1 MTPMKLDP
9 NADLETWRETFAS
22 DFIGNDPRIL
32 ESLTEARNVADT
44 DCTVLVTGETGTGK
58 ELVAR
63 MIHGASP
70 RANRAIVPLNCAA
83 IPDSLIE
90 AELFGHTKGAF
101 TGAVAARE
109 GRLAAADGG
118 TLFLDEIGELP
129 LQAQAKLLR
138 VLQDG
143 MLTPVGAD
151 KEIRIDV
158 RVIAATNRDLEQMVD
173 EGTFRAD
180 LYYRLTVIQIELP
193 ALRERSDDIVPM
205 ARHFLAETNARLQ
218 RSVTGFDASAERVLE
233 GHDWRGNVRELAH
246 TIERSVIMKRTGVLT
261 AADIRLSGKKA
272 RPPRSVMAAVTTVA
286 PTNDTSNDSTNDLNL
301 KKAVDTVEEKFIR
314 TALERT
320 AGNRTEAAA
329 LLGLNRTTL
338 VERLRKIAV

>member
-1 MTPMKLDP
+1 MKLDP
-9 NADLETWRETFAS
+9 NADLETWRIAFAPE
-22 DFIGNDPRIL
+22 FIGDDPRIL

-70 RANRAIVPLNCAA
+70 RANRALVPLNCAA

-101 TGAVAARE
+101 TGAIAARE
-109 GRLAAADGG
+109 GRLASADGG

-180 LYYRLTVIQIELP
+180 LYYRLTVIQIDLP
-193 ALRERSDDIVPM
+193 ALRERADDIAPM
-205 ARHFLAETNARLQ
+205 AHRFLTETNARLQ
-218 RSVTGFDASAERVLE
+218 RSVTGLDASAERVLKE
-233 GHDWRGNVRELAH
+233 HAWRGNVRELAH
-246 TIERSVIMKRTGVLT
+246 TIERSIVMKRGGVLT
-261 AADIRLSGKKA
+261 AADIRFSGKKA
-272 RPPRSVMAAVTTVA
+272 RPIRAVMAVVNSAF
-286 PTNDTSNDSTNDLNL
+286 PTNDTTEAAANDLNL
-301 KKAVDTVEEKFIR
+301 RKAVDTVEEKFIR

>member
-1 MTPMKLDP
+1 MKLDP
-9 NADLETWRETFAS
+9 NADLDTWRDAFAPE
-22 DFIGNDPRIL
+22 FIGNDSRIL

-58 ELVAR
+58 ELIAR

-70 RANRAIVPLNCAA
+70 RSRNALVPLNCAA

-101 TGAVAARE
+101 TGAIAARE
-109 GRLAAADGG
+109 GRLASADGG

-180 LYYRLTVIQIELP
+180 LYYRLTVIQIDLP
-193 ALRERSDDIVPM
+193 ALRERADDIAPM
-205 ARHFLAETNARLQ
+205 AQHFLRETNARLQ
-218 RSVTGFDASAERVLE
+218 RSVTGLDASAERVLTE
-233 GHDWRGNVRELAH
+233 HDWRGNVRELAH
-246 TIERSVIMKRTGVLT
+246 TIERSVVMKREGVLT
-261 AADIRLSGKKA
+261 AADIRFSGKKA
-272 RPPRSVMAAVTTVA
+272 RPARPVMTVVTSTA
-286 PTNDTSNDSTNDLNL
+286 PTNDTTEATSNDLNL
-301 KKAVDTVEEKFIR
+301 RKAVDTVEEKFIR

-320 AGNRTEAAA
+320 SGNRTEAAA